1 MSETANLIDIPN
13 LGAPCNLSIPSR
25 SLNRPMMTLNT
36 KDSVGAELV
45 HDVSSAEFFVDS
57 PGSPEGS
64 LFSVDE
70 AATPWREIS
79 VCDSIDPIDCSEIDF
94 DLDDLLDI
102 ELCQVEDLVDIEM
115 YHDSW
120 GPRKVSYVS
129 IKG

>member
-1 MSETANLIDIPN
+1 MSETANLIEIHN
-13 LGAPCNLSIPSR
+13 IGAPCDLSIPSC

-45 HDVSSAEFFVDS
+45 HDISSAEFVVDS

-70 AATPWREIS
+70 PAKPWREIS
-79 VCDSIDPIDCSEIDF
+79 ACDSIDQIDCSEIDF